1 MEVPPRT
8 PVLVGIG
15 TATQREDDPDRAA
28 PPDSLMAEALRRAA
42 ADAGTPSLL
51 EKADSVRVSRGFW
64 NYPDPARLVGDAV
77 GATAAHTEVFEIG
90 VLQTSLFGSAA
101 RDIAAGRAEIVLVA
115 GGEAKHRAQRLK
127 AAGRPEGLS
136 RQAEGTAPGRVHRPH
151 GEILSKIEI
160 ENGLAMPV
168 GAYAMADNALRAAEG
183 QSLDAHRDDL
193 AALWSA
199 MSRVASK
206 NPDAWSPEFKTPETI
221 RDPGPRN
228 RMLCFPYTRLHNSQW
243 NVDQAA
249 GLIFTSADRARQLG
263 IPRDRW
269 VFPLAVA
276 EANAMLPLTN
286 RKELHRSAGF
296 RLAGEKALAQVGA
309 TATDLDH
316 VELYSC
322 FPAAV
327 RIQQRELGLD
337 PGAPTTVTGGMS
349 FAGGPLNNFVLQA
362 TAKMAAVLRD
372 DPASLGMVNAVSGL
386 MTKQGVSLW
395 STEPRGEGFPYDD
408 VSDETE
414 ACVGRVEV
422 VDDRPE
428 RARIV
433 SYTVAFEAEAPS
445 TAILLCER
453 DDGRRVLVALRDQDL
468 ALELTRSEGCGREV
482 AFRGDDRA
490 ILA

>member
-1 MEVPPRT
+1 
-8 PVLVGIG
+8 
-15 TATQREDDPDRAA
+15 
-28 PPDSLMAEALRRAA
+28 
-42 ADAGTPSLL
+42 
-51 EKADSVRVSRGFW
+51 
-64 NYPDPARLVGDAV
+64 
-77 GATAAHTEVFEIG
+77 
-90 VLQTSLFGSAA
+90 
-101 RDIAAGRAEIVLVA
+101 
-115 GGEAKHRAQRLK
+115 
-127 AAGRPEGLS
+127 
-136 RQAEGTAPGRVHRPH
+136 
-151 GEILSKIEI
+151 
-160 ENGLAMPV
+160 
-168 GAYAMADNALRAAEG
+168 
-183 QSLDAHRDDL
+183 
-193 AALWSA
+193 
-199 MSRVASK
+199 
-206 NPDAWSPEFKTPETI
+206 
-221 RDPGPRN
+221 
-228 RMLCFPYTRLHNSQW
+228 
-243 NVDQAA
+243 
-249 GLIFTSADRARQLG
+249 
-263 IPRDRW
+263 
-269 VFPLAVA
+269 
-276 EANAMLPLTN
+276 MLPLTN

-433 SYTVAFEAEAPS
+433 SYTVTFEAEAPS